1 MHLSYRSL
9 VQNFYLSL
17 VRYPESS
24 AMHDDEDWEPPSSEA
39 EGSNCESE
47 SRGGVLEQNPNT
59 SIGSRYM
66 P

>member
-1 MHLSYRSL
+1 
-9 VQNFYLSL
+9 
-17 VRYPESS
+17 
-24 AMHDDEDWEPPSSEA
+24 MHDDEDWEPPSSEA